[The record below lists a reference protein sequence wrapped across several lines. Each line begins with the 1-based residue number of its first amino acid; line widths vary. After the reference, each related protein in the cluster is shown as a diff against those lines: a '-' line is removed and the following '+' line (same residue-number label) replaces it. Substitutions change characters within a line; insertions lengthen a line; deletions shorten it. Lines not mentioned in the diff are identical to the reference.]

1 MADEGTGLER
11 VDVGGMTVV
20 VSRRDL
26 SERDFD
32 EHVDPCFFE
41 EDYTVAASTGECAA
55 CIAAAYS
62 RCQAS
67 KHACMH
73 LCVHDSS
80 LSAGSCRR
88 TVEAVCSLA
97 LLSTTQAC
105 ASAIHRLQWWPW
117 PQKSLHVLTMLLEYF
132 VTQKRVMLSSLIAM
146 SACVLPG

>member
-55 CIAAAYS
+55 CM
-62 RCQAS
+62 R
-67 KHACMH
+67 
-73 LCVHDSS
+73 L
-80 LSAGSCRR
+80 LSVDVKQDPC
-88 TVEAVCSLA
+88 LHA
-97 LLSTTQAC
+97 LL
-105 ASAIHRLQWWPW
+105 RP
-117 PQKSLHVLTMLLEYF
+117 
-132 VTQKRVMLSSLIAM
+132 
-146 SACVLPG
+146 

>member
-55 CIAAAYS
+55 CTAAAYS
-62 RCQAS
+62 R
-67 KHACMH
+67 
-73 LCVHDSS
+73 LCAHDSS

-88 TVEAVCSLA
+88 TFEAMCSRA
-97 LLSTTQAC
+97 LQSTTQAWC
-105 ASAIHRLQWWPW
+105 ECHAQLATHAMVAVAT
-117 PQKSLHVLTMLLEYF
+117 HVSTMLLEF
-132 VTQKRVMLSSLIAM
+132 NTI
-146 SACVLPG
+146 